1 VEQNIHALR
10 RELILTL
17 EELANRRLIEA
28 TQIEEEILR
37 ITVDKIKE
45 ELRDKR

>member
-1 VEQNIHALR
+1 VDQDIHALR

-17 EELANRRLIEA
+17 EELANRRLLEA
-28 TQIEEEILR
+28 MQIEEEILR